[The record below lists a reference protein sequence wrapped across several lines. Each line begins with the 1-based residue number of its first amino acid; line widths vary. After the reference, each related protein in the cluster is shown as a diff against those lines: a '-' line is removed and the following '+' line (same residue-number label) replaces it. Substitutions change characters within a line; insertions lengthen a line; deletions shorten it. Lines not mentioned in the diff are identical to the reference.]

1 MVKINRDLLYLI
13 TENSRIKIRDLA
25 QLQKGSPQRIKYSLK
40 TLLRE
45 GIIYNPYCVFDYSY
59 FGLILFRVYFKGGY
73 ISEHDKIEIIKKLS
87 ENNYVV
93 AMYELNGEFDLCID
107 IESPNPSRFNKE
119 LRKVCSLIPS
129 LNNFKM
135 VLNLVTH
142 IYPRAYLLKN
152 PNLVSNSEQEIIIG
166 GDREMEVF
174 TENEMR
180 VMKNLL
186 DNPQLRL
193 SHLAKLS
200 SMNIK
205 TAAVVLKTLR
215 KRKVIK
221 GFKYL
226 IDTNKLGLY
235 KFRLFLTLH
244 NISQE
249 RENQML
255 SYLLRVKEIVQVNKT
270 IGDWSM
276 EVDIESTDKTRIKH
290 VISQLREEFKDLI
303 EYFNI
308 IEFYQ
313 YYERNYLP
321 RYMFQQFEEVLLP
334 APHIEVV
341 EEEKKEEMR

>member
-13 TENSRIKIRDLA
+13 TEDSRAKIRDLA
-25 QLQKGSPQRIKYSLK
+25 QFQKTSPQRIKYSLK
-40 TLLRE
+40 TLQKE
-45 GIIYNPYCVFDYSY
+45 GIIYNPYCIFDYSY

-119 LRKVCSLIPS
+119 LRKVCNLIPS

-135 VLNLVTH
+135 ILNLVTH
-142 IYPRAYLLKN
+142 IYPPSYLLRN
-152 PNLVSNSEQEIIIG
+152 PNLVNNPESEIIVG
-166 GDREMEVF
+166 GDREVEVF
-174 TENEMR
+174 TENEKK

-186 DNPQLRL
+186 NNPLLRL

-200 SMNIK
+200 GINIK
-205 TAAVVLKTLR
+205 TAIMVLKNLR

-255 SYLLRVKEIVQVNKT
+255 NYLLKVKEIVQVNKT

-276 EVDIESTDKTRIKH
+276 EVDIESTDKTRVKH

-313 YYERNYLP
+313 YYERTYLP
-321 RYMFQQFEEVLLP
+321 RYMFQQYEEALLP
-334 APHIEVV
+334 APKIEVV
-341 EEEKKEEMR
+341 QEEK